1 MQGHSP
7 WLDLSDEPES
17 SWRQF
22 LEGLVLNRER
32 RSKNGCT
39 SMVAL
44 MGTFV
49 MCHSFQLSY
58 ASALISST
66 WFPSMCFRES
76 YMKGTLT
83 ITFRLPPGHISLAK
97 KMLSRVG
104 KLLPLLFSIS
114 VLICLVLV
122 FVGCTSTSSPHDLY
136 FLRVS

>member
-22 LEGLVLNRER
+22 LDGLVLNRER
-32 RSKNGCT
+32 RSKNGCA
-39 SMVAL
+39 SMDAL

-49 MCHSFQLSY
+49 MCHSFQFSY

-76 YMKGTLT
+76 YMKDTLT
-83 ITFRLPPGHISLAK
+83 INSDSLLDTFP
-97 KMLSRVG
+97 
-104 KLLPLLFSIS
+104 
-114 VLICLVLV
+114 
-122 FVGCTSTSSPHDLY
+122 
-136 FLRVS
+136 